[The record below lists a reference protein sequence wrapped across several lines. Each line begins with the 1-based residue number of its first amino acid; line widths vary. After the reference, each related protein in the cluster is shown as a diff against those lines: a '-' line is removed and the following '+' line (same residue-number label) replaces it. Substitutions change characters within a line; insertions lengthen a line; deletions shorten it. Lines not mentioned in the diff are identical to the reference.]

1 MKVDFFR
8 GILRTDTGDEVIA
21 YWARSESGHTA
32 IPDSGKE
39 TFRVKDKTA
48 FLKEELVTSVD
59 LVDLDQ
65 DLVQTIIDTI
75 LTRGYLKKP
84 GIKGKG
90 EAVLFVLVNEALHEL
105 EEIVRTEEA
114 L

>member
-1 MKVDFFR
+1 VRVDFFT
-8 GILRTDTGDEVIA
+8 GVLRTESGDEVVA
-21 YWARSESGHTA
+21 YWAQTDSGDTA
-32 IPDSGKE
+32 IPDSGEE
-39 TFRVKDKTA
+39 TFRIKDRTA
-48 FLKEELVTSVD
+48 ILKEEPITSID

-65 DLVQTIIDTI
+65 DLAQTIIDTI

-84 GIKGKG
+84 GVKHKG

-105 EEIVRTEEA
+105 EEIARSEE